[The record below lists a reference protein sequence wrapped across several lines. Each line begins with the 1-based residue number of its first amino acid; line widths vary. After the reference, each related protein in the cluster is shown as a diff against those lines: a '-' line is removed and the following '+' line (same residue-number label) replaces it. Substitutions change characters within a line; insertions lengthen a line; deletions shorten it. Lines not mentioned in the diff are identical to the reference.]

1 MARKIGICL
10 VAAGLAST
18 GCFSTPPL
26 DNPTQ
31 VRQASE
37 ELENPILV
45 SPGVPTANSYK
56 EVFEKCI
63 DVLDDYFEIQES
75 NPYAGHISTKPRIAP
90 GYEQLWKGGNPDTR
104 ERLLATFQ
112 TIRQTV
118 TVELRTGER
127 GGYLVYVIV
136 QKELEDL
143 SRPSR
148 ARIGNAIFQDSAT
161 VERQVEIVGAGT
173 SADRGWF
180 KVGRDYATEQMLL
193 RRIRE
198 CR

>member
-1 MARKIGICL
+1 MTRNIGMGL
-10 VAAGLAST
+10 AAAGLAST

-31 VRQASE
+31 VRQVRE
-37 ELENPILV
+37 EIENRVLV
-45 SPGVPTANSYK
+45 SPGVPTETSYK

-63 DVLDDYFEIQES
+63 DVLDDYFEILDS
-75 NPYAGHISTKPRIAP
+75 NPYSGHIATKPRIAP
-90 GYEQLWKGGNPDTR
+90 GYEQLWKGGNPDAR

-112 TIRQTV
+112 TIRQTA

-136 QKELEDL
+136 EKELEDI
-143 SRPSR
+143 SRPTR
-148 ARIGNAIFQDSAT
+148 ARIGNAVFQDSAT
-161 VERQVEIVGAGT
+161 VERQVEIVGAAT